1 MKSPR
6 RIPKSN
12 ITRTRKPALDKNSP
26 DLFWVASDE
35 VQIFEGG
42 QESYEGYLTTTSSR
56 ESAFT
61 GVSDLV
67 STSSITPSASIEKI
81 DTVDLTNIEGD
92 PVYEQYYDP
101 VSKLVRYKVTL
112 KIRNASINK
121 SKVQG
126 VDARIY
132 NPGA

>member
-1 MKSPR
+1 MKAPR

-26 DLFWVASDE
+26 DLFWVSPDE
-35 VQIFEGG
+35 AQVFDGDQA
-42 QESYEGYLTTTSSR
+42 SYEGYLTTTSSK

-61 GVSDLV
+61 GLNNFVS
-67 STSSITPSASIEKI
+67 STNITPSASIEKI

-126 VDARIY
+126 VDARVY

>member
-1 MKSPR
+1 MKIPR

-26 DLFWVASDE
+26 DLFWLSPDE
-35 VQIFEGG
+35 PLLLEGG
-42 QESYEGYLTTTSSR
+42 QVSYDNYLT
-56 ESAFT
+56 
-61 GVSDLV
+61 
-67 STSSITPSASIEKI
+67 STSSIESASTGLNSLISSTGAIATPKIEKV

-101 VSKLVRYKVTL
+101 VSKLVKYKVTL

-121 SKVQG
+121 AKVQG

-132 NPGA
+132 NPGV